1 MRRKGMGLQ
10 MRTFVLLEL
19 REAARGAKGEKQAE
33 LAKAAEALN
42 SDINAFLK
50 LQSGD
55 NMMAMVGSWAA
66 GYRLLEGR

>member
-1 MRRKGMGLQ
+1 MRA
-10 MRTFVLLEL
+10 FVLMEL
-19 REAARGAKGEKQAE
+19 RQAARSANGDRQVE
-33 LAKAAEALN
+33 LAKAAETLN

-55 NMMAMVGSWAA
+55 NMVNMVGSWAA

>member
-1 MRRKGMGLQ
+1 M
-10 MRTFVLLEL
+10 EL
-19 REAARGAKGEKQAE
+19 RQAARSASGDRQAE

-42 SDINAFLK
+42 ADISAFLK